1 MRYVSNIRKRKISWQ
16 GWKYNSKSIER
27 FWQKFKSEKELWFY
41 MLLTS
46 MVQDNKIDSFEYE
59 TEKFTLVDTI
69 RYNWTTYPK
78 TTYTPDFIVS
88 INWIKIYIDTKSVI
102 TAKKESY
109 RVKVKIFLEKYI
121 VGRSDVM
128 FMEVL
133 SEKVFVEA
141 IKNLD

>member
-1 MRYVSNIRKRKISWQ
+1 
-16 GWKYNSKSIER
+16 
-27 FWQKFKSEKELWFY
+27 
-41 MLLTS
+41 
-46 MVQDNKIDSFEYE
+46 MVQDWLIDGFEYE

-69 RYNWTTYPK
+69 RYNGTTYPK

-88 INWIKIYIDTKSVI
+88 INGIKIYIDTKSVI

-121 VGRSDVM
+121 VWNSDVM

-133 SEKVFVEA
+133 SEKAFVET